1 MHSCPEQSK
10 LTELVALFYSS
21 PAELGDFDRVS
32 ANSMPPEYQKLLDHD
47 QHMTVAMEAFHNSPV
62 DVKVLQA
69 KSSGDQYA
77 RRILLT
83 RQSDGSVVQFGI
95 VRLNFALLGA
105 DVRQEI
111 ESQSAP
117 LGRILIR
124 HNVMREIELL
134 DLWRV
139 NPGPDL
145 CRLFGAGGEET
156 TYGRTA
162 IIHCN
167 GDAAIELLEIAAPVE
182 ENERVKG

>member
-1 MHSCPEQSK
+1 VPSRREQSE
-10 LTELVALFYSS
+10 LSELVGMFYGST
-21 PAELGDFDRVS
+21 AELGHFDQVQ
-32 ANSMPPEYQKLLDHD
+32 ADSMPPAYRKLLDHD
-47 QHMTVAMEAFHNSPV
+47 QHMTVAMEAFHESSV
-62 DVKVLQA
+62 GVKVLLA
-69 KSSGDQYA
+69 KPSGDQYA

-83 RQSDGSVVQFGI
+83 RQSDGRVVQFGI
-95 VRLNFALLGA
+95 VRLNFALLGSQ
-105 DVRQEI
+105 VRREI

-139 NPGPDL
+139 MPGPDL
-145 CRLFGAGGEET
+145 CRLFGASPEKA

-167 GDAAIELLEIAAPVE
+167 GDAAVELLEIAAPVDE
-182 ENERVKG
+182 P